1 MLSRYPDKADQI
13 LDQQNKEII
22 IDKHSRLIIL
32 IPVLAL
38 LISIIIS
45 VMCVEWRITG
55 TCWIIFAVLLYH
67 FAIER
72 REMYYYVFSRNGI
85 AQCNLFTAKQRAIPW
100 SQITQIG
107 IRKGGR
113 NTGGMLVITI
123 LGAPKWN
130 PRRKTSSQAWYY
142 LSNRPNVL
150 ILEKWHQAQLL
161 IQTYYGS
168 LDY

>member
-1 MLSRYPDKADQI
+1 MFLRDTDKADQI
-13 LDQQNKEII
+13 QNQKKKEII
-22 IDKHSRLIIL
+22 IDKHSRLVFL
-32 IPVLAL
+32 IPVFAL
-38 LISIIIS
+38 LISVILS
-45 VMCVEWRITG
+45 VMRVEWRIAG

-72 REMYYYVFSRNGI
+72 REMYYYVFSQNGI

-113 NTGGMLVITI
+113 STAGMLVITI

-150 ILEKWHQAQLL
+150 ILEKWHQAQTL
-161 IQTYYGS
+161 IQTNYGS